1 MKKATFSVQFF
12 INGKKPLRNGE
23 TRIFLRIRVNNLVVE
38 HSTGRSIQPDLWD
51 NVRGL
56 SSIRTDKGKSLNQYL
71 DHVRKMVYD
80 AQLALEDRQEDV
92 TAEALRQ
99 EAFGMRHSDL
109 GLMEYYQRHN
119 DEMKMM
125 VDKEFSKSTY
135 TRHITSRKLVGLY
148 ILYRYGKPEIELRMI
163 TADFIRGYQSYLRTV
178 RNCNHNSTIKYTKNV
193 GKLIRRAIAEGHLDK
208 DPFLGMHFK
217 IDPVE
222 TETLTKEELED
233 LAVKDFHNERINQ
246 VRDVF
251 LFCCYTGLAFIDVKE
266 LTRKELVV
274 MADNN
279 LWIKKK
285 RSKTKNEFLVPLLKV
300 PLSILKKY
308 EGICGDD
315 DSRPVLP
322 VLSNQKYNSYLK
334 EIADLCGINKR
345 LTTHVA
351 RHTFAT
357 TVTLTNGISLETVS
371 KMLGHSSITMTQRYA
386 KVIEEKISKEMDKLK
401 DLM

>member
-23 TRIFLRIRVNNLVVE
+23 ARIFLRIRVNKLVVE

-56 SSIRTDKGKSLNQYL
+56 ASIRTDKGKSLNQYL

-125 VDKEFSKSTY
+125 VDREFSKSTY

-193 GKLIRRAIAEGHLDK
+193 GKLIRRAIAEGLLDK
-208 DPFLGMHFK
+208 DPFLGMRFK
-217 IDPVE
+217 LDQVE
-222 TETLTKEELED
+222 TEILTKEELET
-233 LAVKDFHNERINQ
+233 LAGKDFKNDRINQ

-251 LFCCYTGLAFIDVKE
+251 AHSE
-266 LTRKELVV
+266 
-274 MADNN
+274 A
-279 LWIKKK
+279 
-285 RSKTKNEFLVPLLKV
+285 SAA
-300 PLSILKKY
+300 
-308 EGICGDD
+308 
-315 DSRPVLP
+315 
-322 VLSNQKYNSYLK
+322 YLK
-334 EIADLCGINKR
+334 QN
-345 LTTHVA
+345 
-351 RHTFAT
+351 
-357 TVTLTNGISLETVS
+357 TVS
-371 KMLGHSSITMTQRYA
+371 LNY
-386 KVIEEKISKEMDKLK
+386 D
-401 DLM
+401 